1 MFFKRFWI
9 FAAMVAVLLCAPPA
23 FSNTVGFSYSRAV
36 DDASLG
42 VYGDSEKQV
51 GPVDFDVA
59 AQLQTGDLYVG
70 NVDVSATFKRI
81 RIASDNKL
89 QGATLA
95 GIGRQNV
102 MTGSV
107 VFPFL
112 GKYEVSVGVFGQN
125 GNPFDEIYE
134 LTDPSNPNSAELKD
148 AGIAIPEGNL
158 WGISVTGAYDVK
170 NFEIEGKALL
180 DPNNT
185 THQGKI
191 GIGTGGELW
200 GGLGWS
206 AQVKIAV
213 QSHQATDAA
222 RILEFQTDTIIG
234 VDYPF

>member
-1 MFFKRFWI
+1 MYFRKS
-9 FAAMVAVLLCAPPA
+9 FALALIVAALLFALPA

-42 VYGDSEKQV
+42 VYGDYEQQV
-51 GPVDFDVA
+51 GPVDFDVE

-134 LTDPSNPNSAELKD
+134 LADPSDPTSVELKD

-170 NFEIEGKALL
+170 NFEIDGKALL

-206 AQVKIAV
+206 AKVNIAV
-213 QSHQATDAA
+213 QSYKETDDV